1 VCVGW
6 CCGLAERGRNAWEDK
21 VGKACVFLSL
31 SLSLSLSETQ
41 GRTRVLHATK
51 AVESTWTRV
60 EQNNE

>member
-1 VCVGW
+1 MCVVW

-31 SLSLSLSETQ
+31 SLSVRL
-41 GRTRVLHATK
+41 K
-51 AVESTWTRV
+51 AERGFCMQLKLVESTWTRV

>member
-1 VCVGW
+1 MSFS
-6 CCGLAERGRNAWEDK
+6 LS
-21 VGKACVFLSL
+21 FSLSL